1 MTRWREQKDAQPVYG
16 MKRKAKD
23 IKKVVEEPKDRPAI
37 TFAPKKVPEVDVKGA
52 GKKAVAKKKK
62 KGSTD

>member
-52 GKKAVAKKKK
+52 GKKA
-62 KGSTD
+62 

>member
-37 TFAPKKVPEVDVKGA
+37 TFAPKVPEVDVKA
-52 GKKAVAKKKK
+52 GKKA
-62 KGSTD
+62 